1 MADFIR
7 RVIVVFSTGYVCLFF
22 SELAFWSKYDPKGMA
37 PRELLM
43 TWLAYSIVAYVFLSV
58 LALSRARS
66 IWALFL
72 AGAVYGWFVEGIVVQ
87 TMYDDFPINLS
98 WTGLAWHALI
108 TILVGWYLIRKVL
121 LENRYLKT
129 VVVSSVI
136 GIVWGAWAV
145 FWWVEYNAVTP
156 LWQFSLYALIAT
168 LVLILFY
175 AVHDLAHLAAFRPTW
190 IEVGVLALIAV
201 TYFVFVSLRAKPIAG
216 IILPPLL
223 AVVYFTLRKNRRSE
237 TRPDLFAAMQ
247 GKVRML
253 NYFGLLFVPLGAVA
267 VYAIAQHLNLRLQ
280 TNIPFYY
287 VSTVWGAAMFV
298 ASLGKIFLR
307 KAQAASTEAQQVPS

>member
-72 AGAVYGWFVEGIVVQ
+72 AGAMYGWFVEGIVVQ

-108 TILVGWYLIRKVL
+108 TILVGWYLLRQVL
-121 LENRYLKT
+121 LENNYRKT
-129 VVVSSVI
+129 IVISSLV
-136 GIVWGAWAV
+136 GIIWGGWAI
-145 FWWVEYNAVTP
+145 FWWIEHQAVTP
-156 LWQFSLYALIAT
+156 LWQFSLYALVAT
-168 LVLILFY
+168 LVLILAY
-175 AVHDLAHLAAFRPTW
+175 VVYDAVHPVAFRPTRM
-190 IEVGVLALIAV
+190 ELGVLALIAV
-201 TYFVFVSLRAKPIAG
+201 TYFMFVSLRATPRAG
-216 IILPPLL
+216 FILPPLL
-223 AVVYFTLRKNRRSE
+223 ALVYFALRKNRQDE
-237 TRPDLFAAMQ
+237 TRADLFVALQ
-247 GKVRML
+247 GKVKGP
-253 NYFGLLFVPLGAVA
+253 NYLGLLFIPLGAIA
-267 VYAIAQHLNLRLQ
+267 VYTVAQSLNLRLP
-280 TNIPFYY
+280 TNLPYFI
-287 VSTVWGAAMFV
+287 VSTTLGAALFV
-298 ASLGKIFLR
+298 LSLVQIFR
-307 KAQAASTEAQQVPS
+307 KKSPAASPEAPQSLS